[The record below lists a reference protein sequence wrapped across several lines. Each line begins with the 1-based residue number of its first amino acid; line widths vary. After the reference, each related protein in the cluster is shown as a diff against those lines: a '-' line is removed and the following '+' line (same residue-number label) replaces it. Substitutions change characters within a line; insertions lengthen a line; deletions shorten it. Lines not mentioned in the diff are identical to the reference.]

1 VDLPRLFKIDV
12 VAQEPGRGRR
22 ERGLA
27 CARRAVEEV
36 AAAPDKAEALE
47 GLICLVCTLHSV
59 P

>member
-1 VDLPRLFKIDV
+1 VDLPRLFKIDI

-22 ERGLA
+22 EGGLA
-27 CARRAVEEV
+27 CAGRAVDEV
-36 AAAPDKAEALE
+36 VASPDTAEALE